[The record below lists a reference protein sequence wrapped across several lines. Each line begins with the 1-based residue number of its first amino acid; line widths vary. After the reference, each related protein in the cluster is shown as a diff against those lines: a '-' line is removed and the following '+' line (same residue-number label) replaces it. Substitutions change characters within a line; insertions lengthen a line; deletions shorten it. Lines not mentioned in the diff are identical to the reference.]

1 MRAPRGRTPA
11 QDAPA
16 GFPESGRSIRAWV
29 HHPADLTEREA
40 ATAWVHG
47 RPSAHEL
54 TAGSAYSLRAQ
65 SAAVPARPGRRRWDH
80 SLIGAHAGVA
90 HLAQGLILAP

>member
-40 ATAWVHG
+40 ATAWDHD
-47 RPSAHEL
+47 RWNAHHHRDTHLRSAGGYTKE
-54 TAGSAYSLRAQ
+54 TLR
-65 SAAVPARPGRRRWDH
+65 
-80 SLIGAHAGVA
+80 
-90 HLAQGLILAP
+90 